1 MTREQF
7 SRLTHIVYA
16 LFSKKVLKKLRLS
29 YLPVGTCFAHKS
41 LKLAVKAYLIML
53 LLAYLRHSSVAS
65 CLVARRMSQVL
76 GPFNDSLRSN
86 MSTIL
91 TVVHSNDCYDS
102 QQCRFFLKVTPA
114 RVFKRETTTQ
124 ANHCNKVRYL
134 KTASIIV
141 AYWSF

>member
-86 MSTIL
+86 MSPAFPSIAWRTLCGAPRSHLFHEITFVRHNVSKL
-91 TVVHSNDCYDS
+91 TFCTHLIVIYAFSDELLL
-102 QQCRFFLKVTPA
+102 QWFL
-114 RVFKRETTTQ
+114 
-124 ANHCNKVRYL
+124 L
-134 KTASIIV
+134 L
-141 AYWSF
+141 